1 MSVMGQQSTVKRIVT
16 GDIAERNQRFPGVGQ
31 RIARRLNALGYWK
44 AGRADVR
51 RFCLEKQYTPQNVYK
66 WLGNDS
72 IPSYENLPRLARD
85 LDAPMCWILLG
96 GPGIREL
103 RAYEMRA
110 APKSVKADRR
120 DIIAL
125 LGD

>member
-1 MSVMGQQSTVKRIVT
+1 MT

-44 AGRADVR
+44 AGRTCVGLLEGGPDVR

-72 IPSYENLPRLARD
+72 IPSYENLQRQARD

-125 LGD
+125 LGE